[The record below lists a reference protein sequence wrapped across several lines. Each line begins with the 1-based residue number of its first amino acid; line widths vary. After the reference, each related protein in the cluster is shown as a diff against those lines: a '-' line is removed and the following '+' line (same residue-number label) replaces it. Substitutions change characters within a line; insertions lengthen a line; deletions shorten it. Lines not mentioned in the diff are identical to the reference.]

1 MIQRAT
7 VLLLIHIRMQQKSDS
22 IHSRFIIF
30 NQRWN
35 ANTVF
40 DQIFVITDP
49 VSGTKGRLADGRRVL
64 VIESPRMIFFHCIL
78 FYFFFPSENISFHP
92 LTSACLPQIFFTKLK
107 KRNKEGLATVI
118 LGENER
124 KQEKNRSW
132 QTCGRRVAKSVAVD

>member
-64 VIESPRMIFFHCIL
+64 VIESPRMIFFHYIL
-78 FYFFFPSENISFHP
+78 FFLFFSQREHQLSS
-92 LTSACLPQIFFTKLK
+92 LDVCLSATDILYKIEK
-107 KRNKEGLATVI
+107 KE
-118 LGENER
+118 
-124 KQEKNRSW
+124 
-132 QTCGRRVAKSVAVD
+132 